1 MNVKCFYLSHSHV
14 ENAVESVWMREKY
27 LTRKCLKLFIKMF
40 LQKEKTKGKY
50 LWTNSHC
57 LFVIN
62 FREGVRLNQ
71 IRGKLLKFLKV
82 DGGDCFGVI
91 LI

>member
-1 MNVKCFYLSHSHV
+1 MSHSNV
-14 ENAVESVWMREKY
+14 ENAEQSVWMREKY
-27 LTRKCLKLFIKMF
+27 LTRKCPKPFIKMF

-62 FREGVRLNQ
+62 FREVVRLNQ
-71 IRGKLLKFLKV
+71 IRGELLKFLKV